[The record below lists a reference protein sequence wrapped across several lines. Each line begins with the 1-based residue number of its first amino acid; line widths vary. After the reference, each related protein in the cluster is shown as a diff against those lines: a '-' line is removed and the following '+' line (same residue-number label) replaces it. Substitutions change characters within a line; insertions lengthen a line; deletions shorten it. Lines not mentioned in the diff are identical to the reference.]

1 MNNINDVEY
10 LEKQIKYYADKYYQG
25 EPEITDEL
33 FDSLVD
39 ELRKIKPDSQILT
52 TGWGFEV
59 QGNKIKHKYTHIGS
73 LDKCKTYKEIPDM
86 FKVNQMIYVSPKLDG
101 LSAVAYYKNG
111 KLIKGI
117 TRGNGEYGK
126 DITNKLIKILG
137 NEIQDKSFTGGVRG
151 ELIISNSNWELLK
164 QKYNDSDMIAPRN
177 FAAGIINRD
186 EIEEDIQYI
195 DMVVYK
201 VVGDESN
208 KLRNRHQVLEW
219 LSQNFKY
226 HIPELCIYITQ
237 DWDSNTAVNIF
248 NLFKQNGYNLD
259 GLVLTLDNIQY
270 TNNNGILY
278 TEVAYKFAAPSIET
292 TVIDIEWSLSR
303 TQRYVPVIR
312 IKPVEL
318 SGANIERA
326 TGNNAKMIKSLG
338 IGPGAEISIQ
348 RSGEVIPKILEVISP
363 VQVDLPNNCPYCN
376 DKLQWDGV
384 DLVCK
389 NPNCPNIESS
399 DLQQWCEV
407 IGETDGLQWTL
418 MKQYLDK
425 YNVHNIKSLY
435 DNKKYI
441 WEDLNCR
448 QLSLTELKI
457 REFFDKLYI
466 QNVDIDKA
474 LLALNIPRLGDKTVK
489 LLCKNKTLILS
500 LLAYFYQQEVDINTI
515 KDFLISVVKEAT
527 TKSILENK
535 NKYLNLLYLFSSDL
549 QTNRINFYNLDNIN
563 KEIKYV
569 AVTGSLQS
577 MKRKDFEKLI
587 NQYGYE
593 LTSSLSKCEYLITN
607 NPNSNSTKNKEAQ
620 KFNIPIISEA
630 DFLQK
635 LQ

>member
-39 ELRKIKPDSQILT
+39 ELRKIKPNSTILT

-59 QGNKIKHKYTHIGS
+59 QGNKTKHKYSHIGS
-73 LDKCKTYKEIPDM
+73 LDKCKCLNDMPDI
-86 FKVNQMIYVSPKLDG
+86 FKNNTKVYISPKLDG

-111 KLIKGI
+111 NLVKGI
-117 TRGNGEYGK
+117 TRGNGIFGR
-126 DITNKLIKILG
+126 DITNKLVRIIG
-137 NEIQDKSFTGGVRG
+137 DRIEDSTFTGAVRG
-151 ELIISNSNWELLK
+151 ELIISNNNWKLL
-164 QKYNDSDMIAPRN
+164 QNKYNDLISSRN

-186 EIEEDIQYI
+186 DIDDDIQYI
-195 DMVVYK
+195 DLVVYK
-201 VVGDESN
+201 VTGYEGQN
-208 KLRNRHQVLEW
+208 KQNLDRLKILNW
-219 LSQNFKY
+219 LSNNFK
-226 HIPELCIYITQ
+226 HSIPVYCCTIQ
-237 DWDSNTAVNIF
+237 SNWEEFSMNLF
-248 NLFKQNGYNLD
+248 NTFKQNGYQLD
-259 GLVLTLDNIQY
+259 GLVLTLEDIHF
-270 TNNNGILY
+270 NNDNGILY
-278 TEVAYKFAAPSIET
+278 TEVAYKFEAPSVET
-292 TVIDIEWSLSR
+292 TVVDIEWSLSR
-303 TQRYVPVIR
+303 TQRYVPVVK

-363 VQVDLPNNCPYCN
+363 MQVDLPNNCPYCN

-441 WEDLNCR
+441 WEDLNSR

-620 KFNIPIISEA
+620 KYNIPIISEA

>member
-1 MNNINDVEY
+1 MEVKE
-10 LEKQIKYYADKYYQG
+10 LEEKIKYYAENYYQG
-25 EPEITDEL
+25 NSLIPDET

-39 ELRKIKPDSQILT
+39 TLRKIKPDSPILT

-59 QGNKIKHKYTHIGS
+59 HGNKIKHKYTHIGS

-219 LSQNFKY
+219 LSQNFKH

-237 DWDSNTAVNIF
+237 DWDSNIAVNIF

-278 TEVAYKFAAPSIET
+278 TEVAYKFAAET
-292 TVIDIEWSLSR
+292 VNTIVRDIKWTLSR
-303 TQRYVPVIR
+303 LQRYVPVVEIE
-312 IKPVEL
+312 PVEL
-318 SGANIERA
+318 SGARIERA
-326 TGNNAKMIKSLG
+326 TGNNAKMIQDLG
-338 IGPGAEISIQ
+338 IGIGAEI
-348 RSGEVIPKILEVISP
+348 
-363 VQVDLPNNCPYCN
+363 
-376 DKLQWDGV
+376 
-384 DLVCK
+384 
-389 NPNCPNIESS
+389 
-399 DLQQWCEV
+399 
-407 IGETDGLQWTL
+407 
-418 MKQYLDK
+418 K
-425 YNVHNIKSLY
+425 Y
-435 DNKKYI
+435 
-441 WEDLNCR
+441 
-448 QLSLTELKI
+448 
-457 REFFDKLYI
+457 RE
-466 QNVDIDKA
+466 
-474 LLALNIPRLGDKTVK
+474 
-489 LLCKNKTLILS
+489 
-500 LLAYFYQQEVDINTI
+500 
-515 KDFLISVVKEAT
+515 VVK
-527 TKSILENK
+527 
-535 NKYLNLLYLFSSDL
+535 
-549 QTNRINFYNLDNIN
+549 
-563 KEIKYV
+563 
-569 AVTGSLQS
+569 
-577 MKRKDFEKLI
+577 
-587 NQYGYE
+587 
-593 LTSSLSKCEYLITN
+593 
-607 NPNSNSTKNKEAQ
+607 
-620 KFNIPIISEA
+620 
-630 DFLQK
+630 
-635 LQ
+635 

>member
-1 MNNINDVEY
+1 MEVKA
-10 LEKQIKYYADKYYQG
+10 LEEKIKYYAENYYQG
-25 EPEITDEL
+25 NSLIPDET

-39 ELRKIKPDSQILT
+39 TLRKIKPDSPILT

-219 LSQNFKY
+219 LSQNFKH

-237 DWDSNTAVNIF
+237 DWDSNIAVNIF

-278 TEVAYKFAAPSIET
+278 TEVAYKFAAETVNT
-292 TVIDIEWSLSR
+292 TVRDIKWTLSR
-303 TQRYVPVIR
+303 LQRYVPVVEIE
-312 IKPVEL
+312 PVEL
-318 SGANIERA
+318 SGARIERA
-326 TGNNAKMIKSLG
+326 TGNNAKMIQDLG
-338 IGPGAEISIQ
+338 IGIGAEIKIQ
-348 RSGEVIPKILEVISP
+348 RSGEVIPKIVEVISP
-363 VQVDLPNNCPYCN
+363 VESNLPTTCPVCN
-376 DKLQWDGV
+376 EALRWNGV
-384 DLVCK
+384 DLVCNNK
-389 NPNCPNIESS
+389 NCPNVKLS
-399 DLQQWCEV
+399 DLEQWCEV
-407 IGETDGLQWTL
+407 IGETDGLQWTI
-418 MKQYLDK
+418 MKQYLDM
-425 YNVHNIKSLY
+425 YGINSIESLY
-435 DNKKYI
+435 LRRGYV
-441 WEDLNCR
+441 ETDLTSR
-448 QLSLTELKI
+448 QLSITDLKI
-457 REFFDKLYI
+457 KEFFKKLYEDE
-466 QNVDIDKA
+466 VSLYK
-474 LLALNIPRLGDKTVK
+474 LLMALNIPRLGDKTCKELSKYPSICKK
-489 LLCKNKTLILS
+489 LFSYVLCTS
-500 LLAYFYQQEVDINTI
+500 AYTDDDYRNLRCDIFNI
-515 KDFLISVVKEAT
+515 VKEAT
-527 TKSILENK
+527 TEAI
-535 NKYLNLLYLFSSDL
+535 F
-549 QTNRINFYNLDNIN
+549 QNIN
-563 KEIKYV
+563 KLQNAKWILNDSFVRVKFEQVSTLQTKYV

-577 MKRKDFEKLI
+577 MKRKDFEKYI
-587 NQYGYE
+587 AQFGYE
-593 LTSSLSKCEYLITN
+593 LTSTLSKCEYLITN
-607 NPNSNSTKNKEAQ
+607 NPNSGSTKNKEAQ
-620 KFNIPIISEA
+620 KYNIPIITENE
-630 DFLQK
+630 FLSK
-635 LQ
+635 LT